1 MRGGRVE
8 SLGYYWKLNEWKPS
22 ETRKTKMK
30 RNKILACEKCVREVS
45 RGKWKQETWTQKFE
59 KQSAGASRT
68 EFAKL
73 EALRS
78 PKTWFLGDPLEDAW
92 GRIGFRL
99 HFSDINVKQ
108 VREWTQSRRG
118 GSTGA
123 FMLEPAKMGPG
134 RKFENIPP
142 AMLRGTTESR
152 IRQTSRLRGTSDEQV
167 RRLTSK

>member
-1 MRGGRVE
+1 MEAKWKKKNKKERNNN
-8 SLGYYWKLNEWKPS
+8 LGLWE
-22 ETRKTKMK
+22 M
-30 RNKILACEKCVREVS
+30 CEKWVEES
-45 RGKWKQETWTQKFE
+45 ESKEAWTQKFE

-123 FMLEPAKMGPG
+123 FLLEPAKMGPG
-134 RKFENIPP
+134 RKFKNIPP